1 MALGRIAGPSI
12 RLYIQLGIK
21 ETRMT
26 EELATPLT
34 RPEPLPSASPGPK
47 VSSKTLLSERAR
59 KHDRR
64 ERNAVL
70 GSQFAIALLL
80 LAGMYALNATA
91 GNLTMPRPNDVLDE
105 SIKMW
110 SDGTMLRAL
119 GESLTVLGLG
129 FLLSATTGIALGILL
144 GGFRFMGRVL
154 DPFVN
159 AMNSTPGAAFIP
171 LIIVWFG
178 LYTEAKVVVVW
189 NAALFPILINTA
201 AGVANANKDLVE
213 MARAFGAN
221 RATLFWNVMVPD
233 ALPSILSGLRIGV
246 AISTV
251 GTVIAELT
259 MAQSGLGGLLAAAG
273 NRFQMDRYFAVV
285 VVLMALGTLLTALLR
300 YAENRI
306 GRWRLSDG
314 S

>member
-1 MALGRIAGPSI
+1 
-12 RLYIQLGIK
+12 
-21 ETRMT
+21 MT
-26 EELATPLT
+26 EELATT
-34 RPEPLPSASPGPK
+34 RSRPDSVPVPTTGSHSATPAELA
-47 VSSKTLLSERAR
+47 TRAR
-59 KHDRR
+59 KRR
-64 ERNAVL
+64 RRQQGFVL
-70 GSQFAIALLL
+70 GAQVAIAILL
-80 LAGMYALNATA
+80 LAGMYLLNATS
-91 GNLTMPRPNDVLDE
+91 GNLTMPRPDDVLDE

-110 SDGTMLRAL
+110 SDGTMIRAL
-119 GESLTVLGLG
+119 GETMTVLTLG
-129 FLLSATTGIALGILL
+129 FILSATTGVALGVLL
-144 GGFRFMGRVL
+144 GGFRIVGRVL

-201 AGVANANKDLVE
+201 AGIANANKDLTE

-221 RATLFWNVMVPD
+221 RRNLFWSIMLPD

-259 MAQSGLGGLLAAAG
+259 MAQSGLGGLLAQAG

-285 VVLMALGTLLTALLR
+285 IVLMALGTALSALLR
-300 YAENRI
+300 FTENRLA
-306 GRWRLSDG
+306 RWRVAQAEG
-314 S
+314 R

>member
-1 MALGRIAGPSI
+1 MTAEPAARPLVRPATTASAGTGAVAS
-12 RLYIQLGIK
+12 
-21 ETRMT
+21 
-26 EELATPLT
+26 ATL
-34 RPEPLPSASPGPK
+34 
-47 VSSKTLLSERAR
+47 SKRAR
-59 KHDRR
+59 HRRRR
-64 ERNAVL
+64 EGGAVL
-70 GSQFAIALLL
+70 VVQVALVILLL
-80 LAGMYALNATA
+80 VGMYALNATA
-91 GNLTMPRPNDVLDE
+91 GNLTMPNPADVLDE

-110 SDGTMLRAL
+110 SDGTMLRGL
-119 GESLTVLGLG
+119 GESLTVIGLG
-129 FLLSATTGIALGILL
+129 FFLSAATGLAGGILL
-144 GGFRFMGRVL
+144 GGFRFLGRIL

-201 AGVANANKDLVE
+201 AGIANANRDLVE
-213 MARAFGAN
+213 MAEAFGA
-221 RATLFWNVMVPD
+221 RRWTLFWRVMVPD
-233 ALPSILSGLRIGV
+233 ALPSILSGLRIGA

-285 VVLMALGTLLTALLR
+285 IVLMALGTLITALLR
-300 YAENRI
+300 LAENRI
-306 GRWRLSDG
+306 ARWRVAQREG
-314 S
+314 R

>member
-1 MALGRIAGPSI
+1 
-12 RLYIQLGIK
+12 
-21 ETRMT
+21 MT
-26 EELATPLT
+26 EELAPTRA
-34 RPEPLPSASPGPK
+34 RPEPVHALSTGSQTASPA
-47 VSSKTLLSERAR
+47 VLAELAR
-59 KHDRR
+59 KRR
-64 ERNAVL
+64 RRQQGFVL
-70 GSQFAIALLL
+70 GAQIAIAILL
-80 LAGMYALNATA
+80 LAGMYLLNATS
-91 GNLTMPRPNDVLDE
+91 GNLTMPRPDDVLDE

-110 SDGTMLRAL
+110 SDGTMIRAL
-119 GESLTVLGLG
+119 GETMTVLTLG
-129 FLLSATTGIALGILL
+129 FILSATTGIVLGVLL
-144 GGFRFMGRVL
+144 GGFRIVGRVL

-201 AGVANANKDLVE
+201 AGIANANKDLTE

-221 RATLFWNVMVPD
+221 RRSLFWTVMLPD

-259 MAQSGLGGLLAAAG
+259 MAQSGLGGLLAQAG

-285 VVLMALGTLLTALLR
+285 IVLMALGTALSALLR
-300 YAENRI
+300 FTERRLA
-306 GRWRLSDG
+306 RWRVSLADG
-314 S
+314 R

>member
-1 MALGRIAGPSI
+1 
-12 RLYIQLGIK
+12 
-21 ETRMT
+21 MT
-26 EELATPLT
+26 EELATT
-34 RPEPLPSASPGPK
+34 RPRPDSVQAPAPALPVASPAELA
-47 VSSKTLLSERAR
+47 TRAR
-59 KHDRR
+59 NRR
-64 ERNAVL
+64 RRQQGFVL
-70 GSQFAIALLL
+70 GAQIAIAILL
-80 LAGMYALNATA
+80 LAGMYLLNATS
-91 GNLTMPRPNDVLDE
+91 GNLTMPRPDDVLDE

-119 GESLTVLGLG
+119 GETMTVLSLG
-129 FLLSATTGIALGILL
+129 FVLSATTGIALGVLL
-144 GGFRFMGRVL
+144 GGFRIVGRIL

-201 AGVANANKDLVE
+201 AGIANANKDLTE

-221 RATLFWNVMVPD
+221 RRSLFWNIMLPD

-259 MAQSGLGGLLAAAG
+259 MAQSGLGGLLAQAG

-285 VVLMALGTLLTALLR
+285 IVLMALGTALSALLR
-300 YAENRI
+300 FTENRLA
-306 GRWRLSDG
+306 RWRVAQAEG
-314 S
+314 R